1 MYHLHNE
8 RWYRQ
13 NQLLRSALIASLST
27 EVVFLVNTAETSY
40 DVWNTLCS
48 MYAKPSRARILSL
61 KDSLTRATKGTQ
73 SMSAYLQHIKQLV
86 TTFNSTGA
94 TITFDDVT
102 LYVLNGLPSEYKGI
116 SDSIQTRDTSL
127 NFDELYEKLCDYEQ
141 QLQRDPTPPTFP
153 LTANF
158 AAKTNSFNS
167 RNKKSNTGS
176 NKDTTQQGNHHSN
189 GKQDNRPI
197 CQYCDK
203 PSHVVK
209 QCRKLQVASPWLN
222 LFSSNTVASGLHH

>member
-1 MYHLHNE
+1 MYHLYNE

-13 NQLLRSALIASLST
+13 DQLLRSALIASPSI
-27 EVVFLVNTAETSY
+27 EVVSLVNTAETSY

-48 MYAKPSRARILSL
+48 MYAKLSRAQILSL

-86 TTFNSTGA
+86 TTFNSIGA
-94 TITFDDVT
+94 AITLDDVT
-102 LYVLNGLPSEYKGI
+102 IYVLNGLPSEYKGI
-116 SDSIQTRDTSL
+116 FDFIQTRDTSL
-127 NFDELYEKLCDYEQ
+127 NFNELYEKLCDYEQ

-167 RNKKSNTGS
+167 RNKSSNTGS
-176 NKDTTQQGNHHSN
+176 NRFPFYPIASMFAFGCGVDVFGPEATVLDLKRFSHGKATWSLRHCLTT
-189 GKQDNRPI
+189 
-197 CQYCDK
+197 
-203 PSHVVK
+203 
-209 QCRKLQVASPWLN
+209 
-222 LFSSNTVASGLHH
+222 